1 MQAKSV
7 PVFPTEITDTI
18 VESLSYSDYYGLP
31 SIKSCA
37 LASHFFVPLCQKHI
51 FKAIKINYLLVNGK
65 RSPSAEDFIELITDN
80 ASIADYVHSLSY
92 RFGSE
97 DAFIAPALSDT
108 LMSLKKLQSL
118 TVGYEAA
125 GYQPDLD
132 WQTMEL
138 RAAFQ
143 HLLNLPTL
151 TQLTLHD
158 KNQNHINNF
167 PLSDLTLASNV
178 DDFGIGHMDF
188 NSGDDDFQLAIAAPL
203 SLKRL
208 RLGCRSEGA
217 TKTLLSA
224 TLPNG
229 DPVVDLKGLTH
240 LSVHFSVENRQQDIK
255 AIYERVTQ
263 LAHLKI
269 ELYGETR
276 WPLQI
281 PIIYSG
287 L

>member
-108 LMSLKKLQSL
+108 LMSLNKLQSL
-118 TVGYEAA
+118 TIGQE
-125 GYQPDLD
+125 GTYQPDLD
-132 WQTMEL
+132 WQTTEL
-138 RAAFQ
+138 RPVFQ

-151 TQLTLHD
+151 TQLTLTQLTLHD
-158 KNQNHINNF
+158 TNQNHIKNF

-178 DDFGIGHMDF
+178 DDLGIGYMDF

-208 RLGCRSEGA
+208 RLGRTSENT

-229 DPVVDLKGLTH
+229 DPVVDLKGLIH
-240 LSVHFSVENRQQDIK
+240 LSVDFSTENRHQDMK
-255 AIYERVTQ
+255 AIYKRVTQ
-263 LAHLKI
+263 LTHLRI

-276 WPLQI
+276 WPL
-281 PIIYSG
+281 
-287 L
+287 